1 MTSGHVDVGH
11 LDGDAYDIHIRGHRL
26 TVDQPVDAG
35 GSDKA
40 PTPTELFAASLA
52 ACVAFYAGRYL
63 DRHGLDRRGL
73 RVHADFELA
82 TDRPARVTTIQVTVQ
97 PPDGFPAERIPAL
110 AAVANHCTVH
120 NTLTNPP
127 EVTVTIT

>member
-1 MTSGHVDVGH
+1 MTTGQVDVGH
-11 LDGDAYDIHIRGHRL
+11 LDGDAYELRVRGHRL

-35 GSDKA
+35 GADQA

-63 DRHGLDRRGL
+63 DRHGLNRHGL
-73 RVHADFELA
+73 RVHADFDLA
-82 TDRPARVTTIQVTVQ
+82 TDRPARVAAIRVTVR
-97 PPDGFPAERIPAL
+97 PPDGFPAERVAAL
-110 AAVANHCTVH
+110 VAVAGHCTVH

-127 EVTVTIT
+127 EVTVTVT